1 MSSTKSILEE
11 VSKIAGQSRTVII
24 DAQDTILGRM
34 CTIIAKLLLK
44 GYRVYVINAE
54 KAVVSGER
62 RSVIEGY
69 KLFLEVRTHRNPYK
83 RGIRRPRT
91 PINIIKR
98 TVRGMLPKENTK
110 GFEALRRLK
119 VYIGVP
125 EELSKLP
132 RIRIL
137 DASISRLAGKYVYL
151 ADIARELGWKG

>member
-69 KLFLEVRTHRNPYK
+69 ELFLEVRTHRNPYK

>member
-34 CTIIAKLLLK
+34 CTIIAKLLLE

>member
-34 CTIIAKLLLK
+34 CTIIAKLLLE

-83 RGIRRPRT
+83 RGVRRPRT

>member
-34 CTIIAKLLLK
+34 CTIIAKLLLE

-91 PINIIKR
+91 PINIVKR

-110 GFEALRRLK
+110 SFEALRRLK

>member
-1 MSSTKSILEE
+1 MSSIKSILEE
-11 VSKIAGQSRTVII
+11 VSKTAGQSKVVVI

-34 CTIIAKLLLK
+34 CTIIAKLLLEN
-44 GYRVYVINAE
+44 YRVYVVNAE

-62 RSVIEGY
+62 RRVIEGY
-69 KLFLEVRTHRNPYK
+69 KLFLEVRTHKNPYK

-137 DASISRLAGKYVYL
+137 DASVSRLAGKYVYL
-151 ADIARELGWKG
+151 ADIARELGWEG

>member
-1 MSSTKSILEE
+1 MSSIKSILEE
-11 VSKIAGQSRTVII
+11 ISKIAGQSRVVVI

-34 CTIIAKLLLK
+34 CTIIAKLLLEK
-44 GYRVYVINAE
+44 YRVYVINAE

-62 RSVIEGY
+62 RRVIEGY

-98 TVRGMLPKENTK
+98 TVRGMLPKETTE

-137 DASISRLAGKYVYL
+137 DASASRLAGKYVYL
-151 ADIARELGWKG
+151 ADIARELGWRG

>member
-1 MSSTKSILEE
+1 M
-11 VSKIAGQSRTVII
+11 AGQSRTVII

-54 KAVVSGER
+54 KAAVSGER

>member
-125 EELSKLP
+125 EELSRLP

>member
-1 MSSTKSILEE
+1 MSSIKSILEE
-11 VSKIAGQSRTVII
+11 VSKIAGQSKVVII

-34 CTIIAKLLLK
+34 CTIIAKLLLE

-62 RSVIEGY
+62 RRVIEGY

-98 TVRGMLPKENTK
+98 TIRGMLPKENTK

-137 DASISRLAGKYVYL
+137 DASVSRLAGKYVYL

>member
-1 MSSTKSILEE
+1 M
-11 VSKIAGQSRTVII
+11 AGQSKVVVI
-24 DAQDTILGRM
+24 DAQNTILGRM
-34 CTIIAKLLLK
+34 CTIIAKLLLE
-44 GYRVYVINAE
+44 GYRVYVVNAE

-62 RSVIEGY
+62 SRVIEGY

-119 VYIGVP
+119 VYVGVP
-125 EELSKLP
+125 EELSRLP

-137 DASISRLAGKYVYL
+137 DADVSRLAGKYVYL
-151 ADIARELGWKG
+151 ADIARELGWRG

>member
-1 MSSTKSILEE
+1 
-11 VSKIAGQSRTVII
+11 
-24 DAQDTILGRM
+24 
-34 CTIIAKLLLK
+34 
-44 GYRVYVINAE
+44 
-54 KAVVSGER
+54 
-62 RSVIEGY
+62 
-69 KLFLEVRTHRNPYK
+69 
-83 RGIRRPRT
+83 
-91 PINIIKR
+91 
-98 TVRGMLPKENTK
+98 MLPKENTK

>member
-1 MSSTKSILEE
+1 M
-11 VSKIAGQSRTVII
+11 AGQSKVVVI
-24 DAQDTILGRM
+24 DAQNTILGRM
-34 CTIIAKLLLK
+34 CTIIAKLLLE
-44 GYRVYVINAE
+44 GYRVYVVNAE

-62 RSVIEGY
+62 RRVIEGY

-119 VYIGVP
+119 VYVGVP
-125 EELSKLP
+125 EELSRLP

-137 DASISRLAGKYVYL
+137 DADVSRLAGKYVYL
-151 ADIARELGWKG
+151 ADIARELGWRG